1 MRSSRAQEVSVA
13 VTALIALV
21 IFAGAVLVL
30 GRENR
35 LFASKFEYRTV
46 FPEATG
52 LRVGSPV
59 TLAGVRVGGV
69 TKIVLPTDPKSLGI
83 YVYLEV
89 DEAYTPRV
97 REGTEARQVT
107 LQFIANEKAVELNPG
122 DPARPAL
129 ADGATIPVHVER
141 ELFETG
147 RSIADALSLITL
159 DMQEILT
166 SIKNKEGLVGRA
178 IVDPEFGKKGLAELE
193 GALSAANAVLSRINR
208 GEGLIGRALVDERF
222 ASELTKDLQRA
233 VQSFAA
239 VSERLEAGDG
249 ILGAFT
255 RGEGGEALVRQTK
268 DVLAA
273 FSKLAAGLEAGQGVA
288 GALLKDDALR
298 DRVIQN
304 LDKTLEHLASITKKI
319 DEGQGTL
326 GLLVN
331 DRQLHDDAQ
340 QLVTGAKGKTLAS
353 RVLRHY
359 YRKGADKQQPS
370 DPVVEPAAPGD
381 PAPR

>member
-1 MRSSRAQEVSVA
+1 
-13 VTALIALV
+13 
-21 IFAGAVLVL
+21 
-30 GRENR
+30 
-35 LFASKFEYRTV
+35 
-46 FPEATG
+46 
-52 LRVGSPV
+52 
-59 TLAGVRVGGV
+59 
-69 TKIVLPTDPKSLGI
+69 
-83 YVYLEV
+83 
-89 DEAYTPRV
+89 
-97 REGTEARQVT
+97 
-107 LQFIANEKAVELNPG
+107 
-122 DPARPAL
+122 
-129 ADGATIPVHVER
+129 
-141 ELFETG
+141 
-147 RSIADALSLITL
+147 
-159 DMQEILT
+159 
-166 SIKNKEGLVGRA
+166 
-178 IVDPEFGKKGLAELE
+178 LAELE